1 MPLGFLYQVLSLS
14 SDLIPVL
21 SDLGLGFR
29 FVFLNSIS
37 FFVCFPGNFFQ
48 RFRLIDEDLNRGI
61 FFFFEGYESV
71 WFGKFEIAIY
81 YWLYMATQFVEV
93 GILFCLSLRGLLLDF
108 LCIIAAFTGLWNF
121 GSWNLDIL
129 WVSSIRVR
137 IKIRCLFLRV
147 MTCELVGF

>member
-14 SDLIPVL
+14 LIRSD
-21 SDLGLGFR
+21 SCAFWFR
-29 FVFLNSIS
+29 VRVSFCFSQFDFFFCLFSWKFFSKIS
-37 FFVCFPGNFFQ
+37 FDWWGSES
-48 RFRLIDEDLNRGI
+48 RY
-61 FFFFEGYESV
+61 FFFEGYESV
-71 WFGKFEIAIY
+71 WFGKFEIAIC
-81 YWLYMATQFVEV
+81 YWFYMATKFVEV

>member
-37 FFVCFPGNFFQ
+37 FLFVFLEIFFKDFVWLM
-48 RFRLIDEDLNRGI
+48 RIWIAVF

-71 WFGKFEIAIY
+71 WFGKFEIAIC

-108 LCIIAAFTGLWNF
+108 LCIIAAFSGLWNF

>member
-37 FFVCFPGNFFQ
+37 FLFVFLEFFFKDFVWLM
-48 RFRLIDEDLNRGI
+48 RIWI
-61 FFFFEGYESV
+61 AVFFFFFWGLWIGLVWKIWDCYLLLILYGDEIRWSWNSV
-71 WFGKFEIAIY
+71 
-81 YWLYMATQFVEV
+81 
-93 GILFCLSLRGLLLDF
+93 LFTLRGLLLDF
-108 LCIIAAFTGLWNF
+108 LCIIAAFSGLWNF

>member
-48 RFRLIDEDLNRGI
+48 RFRLIDEDLNRGN
-61 FFFFEGYESV
+61 FFFFEGYELV
-71 WFGKFEIAIY
+71 WFGKFEIAICY
-81 YWLYMATQFVEV
+81 
-93 GILFCLSLRGLLLDF
+93 
-108 LCIIAAFTGLWNF
+108 
-121 GSWNLDIL
+121 
-129 WVSSIRVR
+129 
-137 IKIRCLFLRV
+137 
-147 MTCELVGF
+147 